1 MITAKK
7 NAAYYLSFAAI
18 DSTTP
23 ASYKSGVSPVDT
35 AYYKDGAG
43 AWTSLAITD
52 TASEIGSTGVYEI
65 DLTAAEMNHDKVM
78 IKFSVSGMADDAYL
92 FDLQTKLVD
101 DLQDITTAQVN
112 TECDTAMTDYGANT
126 IAPDNTS
133 IAAILV
139 DTADL
144 QANQG
149 NWLTATGFATSAALS
164 TVDANIDSIIID
176 TGTDIPALIN
186 GLNDLAGSE
195 ILTTALAESYSAD
208 GAAPTLSQAIFLIL
222 QFLYERNTAGTAVTV
237 KKLDGATTAAGL
249 TLDSATTPTSITRSS

>member
-126 IAPDNTS
+126 IAPDNAG
-133 IAAILV
+133 IAAIQSDLDNGTDGLGAIKGAVDAIQVDVDSMGITKNAIFSNFEFPMVLTSDHYTAATAKTVTGEKSIDGGAFAAVSGTIAEVGSGVYQCDLLAV
-139 DTADL
+139 DTNGDVI
-144 QANQG
+144 
-149 NWLTATGFATSAALS
+149 TYKFSAT
-164 TVDANIDSIIID
+164 DCDDSII
-176 TGTDIPALIN
+176 TV
-186 GLNDLAGSE
+186 
-195 ILTTALAESYSAD
+195 TTRA
-208 GAAPTLSQAIFLIL
+208 
-222 QFLYERNTAGTAVTV
+222 
-237 KKLDGATTAAGL
+237 
-249 TLDSATTPTSITRSS
+249 

>member
-1 MITAKK
+1 MYPIKQSTAEIILFFAHDENGDAITGLTDGSFTKRISKGSGAW
-7 NAAYYLSFAAI
+7 AAMTATISEDENGWYKFTL
-18 DSTTP
+18 STTHSN
-23 ASYKSGVSPVDT
+23 ATGILTIVLTNGGAKQVNLQFRVD
-35 AYYKDGAG
+35 A
-43 AWTSLAITD
+43 
-52 TASEIGSTGVYEI
+52 
-65 DLTAAEMNHDKVM
+65 
-78 IKFSVSGMADDAYL
+78 
-92 FDLQTKLVD
+92 KLID

-112 TECDTAMTDYGANT
+112 TECDTSMTDYGANT
-126 IAPDNTS
+126 ITPDNTS